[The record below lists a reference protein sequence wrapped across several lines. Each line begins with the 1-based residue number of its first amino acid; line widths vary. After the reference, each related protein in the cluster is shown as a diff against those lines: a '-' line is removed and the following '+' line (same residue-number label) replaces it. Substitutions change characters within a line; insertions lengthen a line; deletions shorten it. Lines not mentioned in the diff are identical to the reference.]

1 METITLTTAL
11 ALITILT
18 IYKLWSNRIRK
29 PGLVENYR
37 IVKGKLIP
45 RLYAKLYL
53 GKNGPVVNGTE
64 QERLFRKFKR
74 KLMFRLKIKG
84 FSRSELKRIDKVSTI
99 VMEELDLYKNKIQGK
114 RCSIQ

>member
-1 METITLTTAL
+1 METITITTAL

-18 IYKLWSNRIRK
+18 IYKFWSNRIRK

-37 IVKGKLIP
+37 TVKRKLIP

-64 QERLFRKFKR
+64 QNRLFRKFKR

-99 VMEELDLYKNKIQGK
+99 VMEELDLYKNKIQT
-114 RCSIQ
+114 SE

>member
-1 METITLTTAL
+1 METITITTAL

-18 IYKLWSNRIRK
+18 IYKFWSNRIRK

-37 IVKGKLIP
+37 TVKGKLIP
-45 RLYAKLYL
+45 KLYAKLYL

-64 QERLFRKFKR
+64 QNRLFRKFKR

-99 VMEELDLYKNKIQGK
+99 VMEELDLYKNKIQT
-114 RCSIQ
+114 SE

>member
-1 METITLTTAL
+1 METITIATAL

-18 IYKLWSNRIRK
+18 VYKLWSKRIRK

-37 IVKGKLIP
+37 TVKRKLIP

-64 QERLFRKFKR
+64 QERLFRKFRR
-74 KLMFRLKIKG
+74 KLLFRLKIKG
-84 FSRSELKRIDKVSTI
+84 FSKSELKRIDKVSTI
-99 VMEELDLYKNKIQGK
+99 MMEELDFFKNHILSKQ
-114 RCSIQ
+114 CSIQ